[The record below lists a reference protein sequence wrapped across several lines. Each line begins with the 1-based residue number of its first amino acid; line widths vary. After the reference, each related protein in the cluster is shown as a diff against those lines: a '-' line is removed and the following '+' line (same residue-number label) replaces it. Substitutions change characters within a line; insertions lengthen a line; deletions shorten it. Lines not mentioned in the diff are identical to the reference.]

1 MKLEINNSTLF
12 LLDLDHTLIYGSFA
26 TSEPSQWLFS
36 YAKYLTV
43 YERPYARELV
53 RTLQKKGDIIV
64 FTSAK
69 KDYAEQVCDKLA
81 INPLILLS
89 RKSCRSDGNGYRKFF
104 KKEWRTNY
112 KKVVIIDDSPRV
124 WKRVDETVERIIP
137 TAFHGEANDDGLR
150 NVITQLVY

>member
-1 MKLEINNSTLF
+1 MKPEMNNSTLF

-36 YAKYLTV
+36 YSKYLNV
-43 YERPYARELV
+43 YERPYAQELV

-81 INPLILLS
+81 INPLRLLS
-89 RKSCRSDGNGYRKFF
+89 RRFCRSDGNGYRKFF
-104 KKEWRTNY
+104 KKEWKKNY
-112 KKVVIIDDSPRV
+112 KKIVIIDDSPHV
-124 WKRVDETVERIIP
+124 WKRVDETVEWIIP
-137 TAFHGEANDDGLR
+137 PAFHGEANDEGLR
-150 NVITQLVY
+150 RVITQLA